1 MDEISTTIYPFKKK
15 KKRNERIN
23 HTHPNQQS
31 SRAFFTKSS
40 GKKKGRERMNKA
52 IVRNVV
58 Y

>member
-15 KKRNERIN
+15 KRNKRTN
-23 HTHPNQQS
+23 HTYPNQRS